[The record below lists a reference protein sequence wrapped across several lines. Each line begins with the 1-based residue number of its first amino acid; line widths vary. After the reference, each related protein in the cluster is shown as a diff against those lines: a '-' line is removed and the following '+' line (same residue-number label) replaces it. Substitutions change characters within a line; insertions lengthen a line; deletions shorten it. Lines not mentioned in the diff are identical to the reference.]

1 MGDGRWAMTE
11 YELVDVLISYN
22 TAALSAMALYLTTVS
37 SYLIVAYLTG
47 KNLAT
52 SQVVMISVLFIVFA
66 LLFGYAAFGYMRR
79 GLLMADELRTMNP
92 GEFVGINPWIVFL
105 GTGLLFAGILASL
118 QFMWEIR
125 HPKSE

>member
-1 MGDGRWAMTE
+1 MTE

-37 SYLIVAYLTG
+37 SYLIVAYLAG

-52 SQVVMISVLFIVFA
+52 SQVVIISVLFIVFG
-66 LLFGYAAFGYMRR
+66 LLFGYAAFAYMRR

-92 GEFVGINPWIVFL
+92 GEFVGISPWIVFL
-105 GTGLLFAGILASL
+105 ATGVLFAGILASL
-118 QFMWEIR
+118 RFMWEIR